1 MTNLKKLIRDY
12 ENRIEYFSH
21 SENVQRYTKHM
32 EGGERREF
40 AQNRED
46 DKLILAALKEQ
57 ERRHM
62 EESTKREVVPRKGCS
77 WCMDIGRTPQN
88 WECSLVSDYGTVTTA
103 DNDTVI

>member
-40 AQNRED
+40 AQSRED

-62 EESTKREVVPRKGCS
+62 EEDPAHE
-77 WCMDIGRTPQN
+77 
-88 WECSLVSDYGTVTTA
+88 
-103 DNDTVI
+103 